1 MLGSQRRS
9 LLKRHPFSV
18 SGLKRAAYLALFLL
32 LGLCLGLVARA
43 EGLTHNPR
51 IETALEI
58 AAASLVNGSTP
69 HAHSAR
75 ISTTNGFIKAVLE
88 PEENEQIDVYR
99 LESLGGVVI
108 RQYQG
113 LVKAWLPASQLNQ
126 VAGLPGVSFVRRP
139 HIPVALGETV
149 QPFVSEGV
157 ALLGGTLFHSQGAQ
171 GEGVKIAVIDV
182 GFSSLSY
189 AKEAGE
195 FPVGTLGW
203 TRDYTGDGL
212 ETGGPH
218 GTAVAEIVHDMAPKA
233 TLYLARIGDE
243 LDLGQAVTACIRE
256 GIDIIV
262 HSIGWTNTNFGD
274 GTGVIA
280 EITNRASAAGILWV
294 NAAGNH
300 AQKHWIGEAQDKDRD
315 GWVEF
320 APGREA
326 LEIEVDYPG
335 EIQVSLTWDDWPHAI
350 TDFDLFL
357 VDQRGAVVASSR
369 NRQTGWE
376 EPTEDLS
383 YLADRGRYEV
393 KVKIHNGFLL
403 PKLEIYSLG
412 HDLSPCVPKGSVM
425 APGNAADVV
434 TVGAIAF
441 WDWEEGPQEPF
452 SSQGPTND
460 GRPKPNVMAPDGVTT
475 FVYESFLGTSAAAP
489 HVGGAAALLLAR
501 ARKAGNDL
509 NNDDLRALLI
519 KETVDMGP
527 PGPDPIYGAGRIQL
541 VVERAWAKR
550 SLSTPIL
557 DDQVT
562 QRDTFFAA
570 VTVRMSTTQLGGLTL
585 EEHFPSGFT
594 ARPLGDDGAAVIVT
608 DGGQTLTWSW
618 PILNP
623 GETRRVAYKVTVAPD
638 QAVGRYT
645 IVGQV
650 NGKPVVGADSV
661 TVIEPISIPE
671 VVSHWLVDLE
681 KVDLDLDNSIDKT
694 QLEAVL
700 GWWLE
705 GEPVPCTD
713 QMIDLVTMQRL
724 VGWWL
729 AHRPVDTEPDQA
741 DSTNPVMVQYQWGE
755 AGVWPGGYL
764 EVTLEVEVKE
774 TLFGMALEQRIPS
787 GWHLASV
794 QDDGAL
800 FRSAGTNG
808 QWLWTEKLSPGTRK
822 TIRFALYAPR
832 DLEVGES
839 ITLIGKATSG
849 WPEFALAVG
858 SFPIVV
864 GSRNTIPFVL
874 EDGFCV
880 PNPIT
885 GNSTE
890 FRATG
895 VGIQDVR
902 ARIYDLSGR
911 LIFDSGWSPGPAV
924 QWNLQTTDGRVVA
937 NGIYLY
943 WLEVQGATG
952 EIRRSKVDK
961 LVILR

>member
-1 MLGSQRRS
+1 MKRYPFPVLG
-9 LLKRHPFSV
+9 H
-18 SGLKRAAYLALFLL
+18 KRAARLILFVL
-32 LGLCLGLVARA
+32 LGLCLGLVAQA
-43 EGLTHNPR
+43 EGPAHNPR
-51 IETALEI
+51 IETPLE
-58 AAASLVNGSTP
+58 AAALLQERALQPLTEIKGICIKDGSV
-69 HAHSAR
+69 
-75 ISTTNGFIKAVLE
+75 KAVLE
-88 PEENEQIDVYR
+88 SEAVGAIDVEKLRTLGAR
-99 LESLGGVVI
+99 LVSQCE
-108 RQYQG
+108 G
-113 LVKAWLPASQLNQ
+113 LVKAWLPLDRLEE
-126 VAGLPGVSFVRRP
+126 VANLPGVSFIRRP
-139 HIPVALGETV
+139 YVPVPLGEPG
-149 QPFVSEGV
+149 QLFVSEGV
-157 ALLGGTLFHSQGAQ
+157 ALLGGTLFHSRGVQ

-189 AKEAGE
+189 AEEAGE
-195 FPVGTLGW
+195 FTGESLGW
-203 TRDYTGDGL
+203 ARDYTGDGL
-212 ETGGPH
+212 ESGGPH
-218 GTAVAEIVHDMAPKA
+218 GTGVAEIVHDVAPKA
-233 TLYLARIGDE
+233 ILYLAKIGDE
-243 LDLGQAVTACIRE
+243 VDLGQAVTACIRE

-300 AQKHWIGEAQDKDRD
+300 ARKHWIGEAQDKDRD

-357 VDQRGAVVASSR
+357 VDQRGVVVASSQ

-383 YLADRGRYEV
+383 YLVNPGLYEV
-393 KVKIHNGFLL
+393 KVRIHNGYIL
-403 PKLEIYSLG
+403 PKIEIFSLD
-412 HDLSPCVPKGSVM
+412 HDLTPSVPEESVM

-434 TVGAIAF
+434 TVGAIGY
-441 WDWEEGPQEPF
+441 WDWKDGPQEPF

-509 NNDDLRALLI
+509 SNDDLRAFLT

-527 PGPDPIYGAGRIQL
+527 PGPDLIYGAGRIQL

-562 QRDTFFAA
+562 ERDTFFAE
-570 VTVRMSTTQLGGLTL
+570 VMVRMPITQLGGITL
-585 EEHFPSGFT
+585 KEILPPGFK
-594 ARPLGDDGAAVIVT
+594 ASPVAANGASVT
-608 DGGQTLTWSW
+608 DGGQSLTWSW

-623 GETRRVAYKVTVAPD
+623 GETRRVTYKVTAAPD

-650 NGKPVVGADSV
+650 NGEQVVGADSV
-661 TVIEPISIPE
+661 TVIDPLSIPD
-671 VVSHWLVDLE
+671 VVSQWRVDLE
-681 KVDLDLDNSIDKT
+681 KVDLDLDNNINKT
-694 QLEAVL
+694 QLEAAL
-700 GWWLE
+700 GWWLD
-705 GEPVPCTD
+705 GELVPCTD

-774 TLFGMALEQRIPS
+774 ELFGMVVEQQIPS

-822 TIRFALYAPR
+822 TIRFALYAPW

-839 ITLIGKATSG
+839 ITLMGEATSG
-849 WPEFALAVG
+849 WPEFALAVE
-858 SFPIVV
+858 SFPIAVRS
-864 GSRNTIPFVL
+864 GNAIPFVL
-874 EDGFCV
+874 ETGFCA
-880 PNPIT
+880 PNPVT
-885 GNSTE
+885 GNGVE

-911 LIFDSGWSPGPAV
+911 LIFDSGWSPGPAF

-937 NGIYLY
+937 NGVYLY
-943 WLEVQGATG
+943 WLEVRGATG